1 MSISKEQALLE
12 YARCVK
18 DTPYA
23 LRTYLQTYD
32 NTQSQYVP
40 LELFKDQVTLV
51 KDYDECEENIALKY
65 RQAGVSTVTSAWA
78 SKRLVFAN
86 KKKPEKILII
96 ANKMDTAV
104 EMANKV
110 RSFVEQWPKW
120 IGVTFSNE
128 KNSQRHFKLTNG
140 CEVKAVATSKD
151 ALRGYTPTIL
161 IFDEAAYI
169 NADEDFWSACMA
181 SLSTGGK
188 VIVIST
194 PNGFDPIYYSIYS
207 QAIKGMNDFR
217 ITEMYWFRD
226 PRYSKDL
233 KLIKCDD
240 IVHYMLNRS
249 EYVDNEITI
258 DYSNIKVSDRDFEEI
273 KQKIEHGYKAYSSW
287 FESMAKKLKF
297 DRRKISQE
305 LECNFLGSGDNVI
318 PPETMKSIKD
328 NQIREPENKMMGGAL
343 WQWKE
348 PIVGHRYILGLDVS
362 RGDSED
368 FTTFTIIDFDEREQ
382 VVEYIAKVPPDV
394 VAEIAFKWGGQ
405 YNAFIVTDI
414 TGGMG
419 VATSRKLQ
427 ELGYK
432 NLYVDG
438 LNQSDKWKYDPKSLE
453 KIPGINFNSKR
464 VQIVAAF
471 EEYLRHGFG
480 VRSQRLYNELNT
492 FVYINGRPD
501 HQKGQH
507 DDLIMAMAMAIYV
520 GETSF
525 AQLERATEQAKA
537 MINSWTTES
546 TTFRDS
552 HQNFNPSIPV
562 TNFNYSS
569 VSNHSVTQKD
579 YENYLWLFGGR
590 RV

>member
-1 MSISKEQALLE
+1 
-12 YARCVK
+12 
-18 DTPYA
+18 
-23 LRTYLQTYD
+23 
-32 NTQSQYVP
+32 
-40 LELFKDQVTLV
+40 
-51 KDYDECEENIALKY
+51 
-65 RQAGVSTVTSAWA
+65 
-78 SKRLVFAN
+78 
-86 KKKPEKILII
+86 
-96 ANKMDTAV
+96 
-104 EMANKV
+104 
-110 RSFVEQWPKW
+110 
-120 IGVTFSNE
+120 
-128 KNSQRHFKLTNG
+128 
-140 CEVKAVATSKD
+140 
-151 ALRGYTPTIL
+151 
-161 IFDEAAYI
+161 
-169 NADEDFWSACMA
+169 
-181 SLSTGGK
+181 
-188 VIVIST
+188 
-194 PNGFDPIYYSIYS
+194 
-207 QAIKGMNDFR
+207 
-217 ITEMYWFRD
+217 
-226 PRYSKDL
+226 
-233 KLIKCDD
+233 
-240 IVHYMLNRS
+240 
-249 EYVDNEITI
+249 
-258 DYSNIKVSDRDFEEI
+258 
-273 KQKIEHGYKAYSSW
+273 
-287 FESMAKKLKF
+287 MAKKLKF

-328 NQIREPENKMMGGAL
+328 NQIKEPENKMMGGAI

-348 PIVGHRYILGLDVS
+348 PITGHRYILGLDVS

-368 FTTFTIIDFDEREQ
+368 FTTFSIIDFDEREQ

-438 LNQSDKWKYDPKSLE
+438 LNQSDKWKFDPKSLE

-525 AQLERATEQAKA
+525 AQLERATDQAKA